1 MNLRDALAHF
11 GVYLRTEKRASE
23 HTVKAYESDLRFFAA
38 FVAERDASAWSDIQ
52 QLDVMHLRGW
62 LGHVVGGLTSSSV
75 ARKIAS
81 LRALFRLAAKRG
93 WVSKNPAA
101 LLASPKARRKLPRPL
116 SPEHA
121 DALMS
126 APSNIPAPESG
137 MRAKLTPAGHAKVLR
152 DKAALELLYGAG
164 LRVSEL
170 VGLGVA
176 DIDVRVAEV
185 RVVGKGNKER
195 RVPLGAPSLDA
206 VAAYL
211 AERLA
216 LLGSKPDPGA
226 LFLSVRGAP
235 MSVRSLQYDVKA
247 YGLTSGARP
256 DLHPHALR
264 HSCATHMLDGG
275 ADLRSIQEF
284 LGHSSLSTTQRYT
297 HVSVDHLARVYDKAH
312 PLARKVR

>member
-1 MNLRDALAHF
+1 MTLVAALAFF
-11 GVYLRTEKRASE
+11 GAYLRTEKRASE
-23 HTVKAYESDLRFFAA
+23 HTVKAYESDLRAFAA
-38 FVAERDASAWSDIQ
+38 FVQERDADAFNAIQ
-52 QLDVMHLRGW
+52 RLDVMHLRSW
-62 LGHVVGGLTSSSV
+62 LGHVVGKLTSSSV

-93 WVSKNPAA
+93 WIVKNPAA
-101 LLASPKARRKLPRPL
+101 LLASPKAKRKLPRPL

-121 DALMS
+121 NALMS
-126 APSNIPAPESG
+126 MPSTVPAPKSG
-137 MRAKLTPAGHAKVLR
+137 VQVKETPTHTAKMLR
-152 DKAALELLYGAG
+152 DRAALELLYGAG

-170 VGLGVA
+170 VGLRVG
-176 DIDVRVAEV
+176 DIDERMAEV

-195 RVPLGAPSLDA
+195 RVPLGEPSLDA
-206 VAAYL
+206 VSAYAQQRHL
-211 AERLA
+211 
-216 LLGSKPDPGA
+216 LLGIKADSGM

-247 YGLTSGARP
+247 YGMASGARP

>member
-1 MNLRDALAHF
+1 MNLGDALIQF
-11 GVYLRTEKRASE
+11 GAYLRTEKRASE
-23 HTVKAYESDLRFFAA
+23 HTLKAYGGDLRAFAA
-38 FVAERDASAWSDIQ
+38 FVQERDVAAWEDVQ
-52 QLDVMHLRGW
+52 RVDVMHLRGW
-62 LGHVVGGLTSSSV
+62 LGHVVAGLASSSV

-81 LRALFRLAAKRG
+81 LRALFRLAAKRE
-93 WVSKNPAA
+93 WVTKNPAA
-101 LLASPKARRKLPRPL
+101 LLASPKARRKLPTPL

-126 APSNIPAPESG
+126 APSCMPVPESG
-137 MRAKLTPAGHAKVLR
+137 VRGKETPAKHAKMMR
-152 DKAALELLYGAG
+152 DHAALELLYGAG

-170 VGLGVA
+170 VGLRVG
-176 DIDVRVAEV
+176 DIEVRVAEV

-195 RVPLGAPSLDA
+195 RIPLGAPALDA

-211 AERLA
+211 AERPV
-216 LLGSKPDPGA
+216 LLGAKSDAGA

-247 YGLTSGARP
+247 YGAASGARP